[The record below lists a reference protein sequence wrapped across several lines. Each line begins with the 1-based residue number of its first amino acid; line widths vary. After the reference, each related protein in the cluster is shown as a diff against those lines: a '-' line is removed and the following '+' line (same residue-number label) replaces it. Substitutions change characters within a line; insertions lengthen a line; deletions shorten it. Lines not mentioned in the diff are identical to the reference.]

1 MFLRMRDSDFNELS
15 EAQRSKFTYV
25 EVREANEY
33 ENNRN
38 DPNYI
43 KLYKEQKKAKDNLQ
57 KYLHQKRFQPF
68 LKTKFFEMLFSI
80 F

>member
-1 MFLRMRDSDFNELS
+1 MSASKEMFLRMRESDFNELS
-15 EAQRSKFTYV
+15 EVQRSKFTYV
-25 EVREANEY
+25 EVRESNEY

-57 KYLHQKRFQPF
+57 KYLHQKRH
-68 LKTKFFEMLFSI
+68 K
-80 F
+80 

>member
-1 MFLRMRDSDFNELS
+1 MSASKEFFLRMRESDFNELS
-15 EAQRSKFTYV
+15 EVQRSKFTYV
-25 EVREANEY
+25 EVRESNEY

-57 KYLHQKRFQPF
+57 KYLFDKRH
-68 LKTKFFEMLFSI
+68 K
-80 F
+80 

>member
-1 MFLRMRDSDFNELS
+1 MSASKEMFLRMRESDFNELS
-15 EAQRSKFTYV
+15 EEQRSKFTYV

-57 KYLHQKRFQPF
+57 KYLHKKRH
-68 LKTKFFEMLFSI
+68 K
-80 F
+80 

>member
-1 MFLRMRDSDFNELS
+1 MSASKEIFLRMRESDFKELS
-15 EAQRSKFTYV
+15 EAQRSKFTYF
-25 EVREANEY
+25 EVREFNEY

-57 KYLHQKRFQPF
+57 KYLFDKRN
-68 LKTKFFEMLFSI
+68 K
-80 F
+80 

>member
-1 MFLRMRDSDFNELS
+1 MSASKEIFLRMRESDFKELS
-15 EAQRSKFTYV
+15 EAQMSKFTYV
-25 EVREANEY
+25 EVRESNEY

-57 KYLHQKRFQPF
+57 KYLFEKRN
-68 LKTKFFEMLFSI
+68 K
-80 F
+80 

>member
-1 MFLRMRDSDFNELS
+1 MSATKEIFLRMRESDFNELS
-15 EAQRSKFTYV
+15 EEQRSKFTYV
-25 EVREANEY
+25 EVRESNEY

-57 KYLHQKRFQPF
+57 KYLYQKRH
-68 LKTKFFEMLFSI
+68 K
-80 F
+80 